1 MYFKITYQNGYCG
14 CDEEY
19 CIKANT
25 EEEAIKYAG
34 EAMPDLY
41 PFYDDA
47 SQCINDIEDYDDE
60 EEYWEDFAA
69 YQENCDFMITELS
82 EEEDAE
88 ELSWFLKEG
97 IIEI

>member
-14 CDEEY
+14 CDEDY
-19 CIKANT
+19 CIKANSEKEA
-25 EEEAIKYAG
+25 EEYAA

-41 PFYDDA
+41 CFFEDA
-47 SQCINDIEDYDDE
+47 SQCLNDMEAYDSE
-60 EEYWEDFAA
+60 EEYWEEFDY
-69 YQENCDFMITELS
+69 YQENCTFAIRELS